1 LLQATSPMTTRLIS
15 MRFWIKSKRII
26 WFGINCGQTHRFSW
40 NANGSPQNYD
50 VLNRPRRQ
58 DFEGLLIENGAVYA
72 TTKAALQSKTELVAV
87 LV

>member
-1 LLQATSPMTTRLIS
+1 VVKL
-15 MRFWIKSKRII
+15 
-26 WFGINCGQTHRFSW
+26 NRFSW

-72 TTKAALQSKTELVAV
+72 TTKDAFCGQNRGPVGYWSSGNGGS
-87 LV
+87 